1 MPRGEG
7 HELPAAAGRPV
18 STAEPPVIY
27 AVPAGPAALHA
38 AAGAAGSVPAT
49 AGAVPR
55 PGGDAARGAGSARLL
70 PGPASYPP
78 QVPPSGHR
86 RHRQAGGKHYALRGA
101 ESFWY
106 ILGCISFGTAYFSKL
121 PGKKA
126 ACEVF
131 SELQLDGQGPS
142 RGYSL
147 RGAEGF
153 WYVLMCIPFGAG
165 YFAKVSA
172 KKALWEMVGMV
183 RSAPGE
189 YAEAISRALCGAAA
203 PYPPRFRPPR

>member
-1 MPRGEG
+1 MSYQRPPDDPYQQQGRPSFTPYQQGQPPYTPPQGQQAPYRQPQEPYHGRGEMQ
-7 HELPAAAGRPV
+7 PAVQDQRGYSQGRQ
-18 STAEPPVIY
+18 
-27 AVPAGPAALHA
+27 
-38 AAGAAGSVPAT
+38 
-49 AGAVPR
+49 
-55 PGGDAARGAGSARLL
+55 
-70 PGPASYPP
+70 SYPP

-86 RHRQAGGKHYALRGA
+86 RHRQAGGKQYALRGA

-131 SELQLDGQGPS
+131 SELRLDGQGPS

-153 WYVLMCIPFGAG
+153 WYVLMCIPFGGPVRPWAG
-165 YFAKVSA
+165 PGTSSATRRRVPAMATVSQDP
-172 KKALWEMVGMV
+172 WRCERG
-183 RSAPGE
+183 RW
-189 YAEAISRALCGAAA
+189 RARRRGQH
-203 PYPPRFRPPR
+203 R

>member
-1 MPRGEG
+1 MSYQQPPDDPYQQQSRPSFTPYQQVQPPYTPPQGQHAPYQQPQEPYHGRREMRPAVQDQRGYPQDRKG
-7 HELPAAAGRPV
+7 
-18 STAEPPVIY
+18 
-27 AVPAGPAALHA
+27 
-38 AAGAAGSVPAT
+38 
-49 AGAVPR
+49 
-55 PGGDAARGAGSARLL
+55 
-70 PGPASYPP
+70 YPP

-86 RHRQAGGKHYALRGA
+86 GHRRAGGKQYALRGA

-106 ILGCISFGTAYFSKL
+106 ILGCISFGAAYFSKL

-131 SELQLDGQGPS
+131 SELQLDGRGPS

-172 KKALWEMVGMV
+172 KKALWEMAGMV

-189 YAEAISRALCGAAA
+189 YAEAISRALSGTAA
-203 PYPPRFRPPR
+203 PYPPRF

>member
-1 MPRGEG
+1 MQPAVQDQRGYPRT
-7 HELPAAAGRPV
+7 GR
-18 STAEPPVIY
+18 
-27 AVPAGPAALHA
+27 H
-38 AAGAAGSVPAT
+38 
-49 AGAVPR
+49 
-55 PGGDAARGAGSARLL
+55 
-70 PGPASYPP
+70 PP
-78 QVPPSGHR
+78 QVHPSGHR
-86 RHRQAGGKHYALRGA
+86 GHRQAAGKQYALRGA

-106 ILGCISFGTAYFSKL
+106 ILGCISFGAAYFSKL

-189 YAEAISRALCGAAA
+189 YAEAISRALSGRCSAVPAAVLTALLVPWGESCQVTGLVVRRGAEVMD
-203 PYPPRFRPPR
+203 RLST